1 MGSLMPVLER
11 TAGQRVVADFV
22 VMGVILLVWAGVFFY
37 LFRLDRKVKA
47 LLKKDKAGLMDR
59 ERKS

>member
-1 MGSLMPVLER
+1 MNPMIETLGR

-37 LFRLDRKVKA
+37 LLRLDRKVRA
-47 LLKKDKAGLMDR
+47 LLKKDKAG
-59 ERKS
+59 

>member
-1 MGSLMPVLER
+1 MGSLMPILER

-37 LFRLDRKVKA
+37 HFIRCLVLKDFSVSDWKV
-47 LLKKDKAGLMDR
+47 
-59 ERKS
+59 SNHQ